1 MTSIEAAAT
10 RLIAL
15 AFAAAGLCAS
25 AVGAPTECRPTEQTL
40 FSCSLGQKKIAVC
53 ASQGWSAQ
61 AGTLQY
67 RFGLS
72 KGAELVLPRGPHT
85 APAASARA
93 GSMMFS
99 GGGGATLRF
108 SSGKVDYIVY
118 TATSSSW
125 GDSAGVVVER
135 EGKTLRALKCRGQAT
150 SMLGEALFRKG
161 GFRRDELPFE
171 MPE

>member
-1 MTSIEAAAT
+1 MTSIDGKVA

-15 AFAAAGLCAS
+15 AFATTGLCAN
-25 AVGAPTECRPTEQTL
+25 AVGTPSECRPTEQTL

-53 ASQGWSAQ
+53 ASRGWSAQ

-67 RFGLS
+67 RFGPS
-72 KGAELVLPRGPHT
+72 NGAELVLPRVPHT
-85 APAASARA
+85 APAESAKA

-135 EGKTLRALKCRGQAT
+135 EGKTVRSLKCRGQAT
-150 SMLGEALFRKG
+150 SMLGEALFREA
-161 GFRRDELPFE
+161 GFKRDELPFE